1 MNFACARLQHWLS
14 ASVGVDGFLVTKK
27 ENIFWLTGFSGST
40 GLYLQLGTKSPSN
53 SPFIK
58 GGGSAGSSFLITD
71 GRYAERAKE
80 LANENEM
87 EFVLLDNDFR
97 ENFGEKIKGTFAGED
112 SMSLSQLERIK
123 RLFPRVKFNPQKK
136 ALEHLRRQKNLEE
149 LKLIRVAQ
157 GHVNQL
163 LHPFLKANIK
173 EGMTEKELAFG
184 LETALR
190 NKGEFDLSFPAIVA
204 FNSNSAIP
212 HHEPNETKLRIG
224 DNILIDCGVKYQGY
238 CSDVTRNFAFR
249 GASREYQK
257 AYQDLLQVQE
267 KSLLEF
273 VPNKKVREIDEFVR
287 RELGPNEAFFTHSLG
302 HGVGLEVH
310 ELPMIIG
317 VRTQDKK
324 SSNSETVLQENEVV
338 TSEPGIYF
346 PNKFGIRIEDLLVI
360 RKDKPEILSTLTK
373 DLVVL

>member
-1 MNFACARLQHWLS
+1 MNFSQARLQHWLS
-14 ASVGVDGFLVTKK
+14 ASGGVDGFLVTKK
-27 ENIFWLTGFSGST
+27 ENVFWLTGFSGSM
-40 GLYLQLGTKSPSN
+40 GLYLQLKSGE
-53 SPFIK
+53 K
-58 GGGSAGSSFLITD
+58 FLITD

-80 LANENEM
+80 IASENEI
-87 EFVLLDNDFR
+87 EFVLLDDDFR

-112 SMSLSQLERIK
+112 SISLAQLEQIK
-123 RLFPRVKFNPQKK
+123 RMFPRVKFNPQKQS
-136 ALEHLRRQKNLEE
+136 LEHLRRQKNPDEI
-149 LKLIRVAQ
+149 KLIQVAQ
-157 GHVNQL
+157 GYVNQL
-163 LHPFLKANIK
+163 LHPFLKANVQ

-184 LETALR
+184 LEIALR
-190 NKGEFDLSFPAIVA
+190 KKGEFDLSFPAIVA

-212 HHEPNETKLRIG
+212 HHEPNETKLKIG

-249 GASREYQK
+249 GVSREYQK
-257 AYQDLLQVQE
+257 AYQDLLRVQE
-267 KSLLEF
+267 KSLGEF

-287 RELGPNEAFFTHSLG
+287 RELGPDGVFFTHSLG

-310 ELPMIIG
+310 ELPQIS
-317 VRTQDKK
+317 K
-324 SSNSETVLQENEVV
+324 SSESVLQENEVV

-360 RKDKPEILSTLTK
+360 RKDKPEILSTITK

>member
-1 MNFACARLQHWLS
+1 MNFACARLQHWVS
-14 ASVGVDGFLVTKK
+14 NAQEIGGFLVTKK

-40 GLYLQLGTKSPSN
+40 GLYLQLKSGE
-53 SPFIK
+53 K
-58 GGGSAGSSFLITD
+58 FLITD
-71 GRYAERAKE
+71 SRYAERAKE

-112 SMSLSQLERIK
+112 SMSLAQLERIK

-190 NKGEFDLSFPAIVA
+190 DKGKFDLSFPAIVA

-212 HHEPNETKLRIG
+212 HHEPNETKLKIG

-287 RELGPNEAFFTHSLG
+287 RELGSNEAFFTHSLG
-302 HGVGLEVH
+302 HGVGLELH
-310 ELPMIIG
+310 ELPLIIG
-317 VRTQDKK
+317 VQTQDKK

-360 RKDKPEILSTLTK
+360 RKDKPEILSTITK
-373 DLVVL
+373 DLIVL